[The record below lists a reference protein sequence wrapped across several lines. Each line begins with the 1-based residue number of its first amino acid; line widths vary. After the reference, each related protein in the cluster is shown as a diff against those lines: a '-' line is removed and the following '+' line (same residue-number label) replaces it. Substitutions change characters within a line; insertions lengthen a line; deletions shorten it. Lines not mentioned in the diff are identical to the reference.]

1 MAVTAKE
8 LLNDIHTHDLA
19 KSAVHMLDWCDGYAE
34 YEIGGTLTSISY
46 DQVLDALRMNR
57 KPPRTATD
65 VYIRDCFDWF
75 FYRVDRIQHYID
87 RGLIDFQDVKSV
99 FQPYAREIEK
109 HEQVFEEFFDFH
121 EYASAKKFFSQYYSG
136 THPHVSAREKSTTRG
151 SAGTAAGA

>member
-1 MAVTAKE
+1 VPS
-8 LLNDIHTHDLA
+8 LA
-19 KSAVHMLDWCDGYAE
+19 LFASAVFFPSLQAVFFSSAAGH
-34 YEIGGTLTSISY
+34 
-46 DQVLDALRMNR
+46 
-57 KPPRTATD
+57 
-65 VYIRDCFDWF
+65 WF

-136 THPHVSAREKSTTRG
+136 THPHVSAQEKSTTRG